1 MIRPISSL
9 IKRLLKKTPAEE
21 ETATRETE
29 TTAGKTDNR
38 ETLEPSPPIGPDQT
52 LSPEKKSPPE
62 PSKTSRPAK
71 TTHPEPSEKPV
82 AEKPAPPKKKR
93 WSLDQFQVP
102 EEEGKTRF
110 HDFGL
115 PLNLMHALADL
126 EFQYAMPVQAEV
138 IPCTLQGQD
147 ATARAQT
154 GTGKSAA
161 FLITIITRLVRN
173 PIKGKR
179 AKAMPRA
186 LILAPTRELVLQ
198 IEKDAKALA
207 KYSNLH
213 IVSIF
218 GGMGYQKQQD
228 LLDKRP
234 VDIIAATPGRLID
247 FTQQKIV
254 KPGKVEV
261 LVIDEADRMLDMGF
275 IPDIRRIIYSTPHKE
290 TRQTL
295 FFSATLSPEI
305 LRIAS
310 QWTKDP
316 AQIEID
322 PDTKA
327 AENINQK
334 VYIVTEEEKFV
345 LLYNLVS
352 TKNLERVILFVNRRD
367 TTQRIAGKLDQYGI
381 KSSILS
387 GAVSQSQRIRTLDNF
402 KKGKSR
408 ILVATD
414 VAARGLHIEG
424 VSHVVNYDL
433 PQDPEHYIHRIGRTG
448 RAGAEGISVSFAD
461 ENSSFY
467 IPEIEKVLENT
478 LECEYPDEEMLK
490 PLPKPVKKRQK
501 PQKKYPPKSGKKG
514 KPRPR
519 GGEKNTR
526 KQNHS
531 PKQPKSRPAAPEKN
545 QT

>member
-21 ETATRETE
+21 TETGKTE
-29 TTAGKTDNR
+29 TTAGKTDNCKSP
-38 ETLEPSPPIGPDQT
+38 EPSPPPGPDQA
-52 LSPEKKSPPE
+52 SSQEKKSPPE
-62 PSKTSRPAK
+62 PSRRSRP
-71 TTHPEPSEKPV
+71 PEMTPPDPSQKPAAAKPV
-82 AEKPAPPKKKR
+82 PPKKKR
-93 WSLDQFQVP
+93 WSLDQFQVS
-102 EEEGKTRF
+102 EAEGKVRF
-110 HDFGL
+110 HDFSL

-126 EFQYAMPVQAEV
+126 DFQYAMPVQAEV
-138 IPCTLQGQD
+138 IPCTLEGQD

-161 FLITIITRLVRN
+161 FLITIITRLARN
-173 PIKGKR
+173 PIREKR
-179 AKAMPRA
+179 AKGMPRA

-218 GGMGYQKQQD
+218 GGMGYQKQQE

-247 FTQQKIV
+247 FTGQKIV
-254 KPGKVEV
+254 KPGKLEI

-275 IPDIRRIIYSTPHKE
+275 IPDIRRIIYSTPHKD

-305 LRIAS
+305 LRISS
-310 QWTKDP
+310 QWTKEP

-327 AENINQK
+327 AENISQK

-448 RAGAEGISVSFAD
+448 RAGADGISVSFAD
-461 ENSSFY
+461 EKSSFY

-478 LECEYPDEEMLK
+478 LECEYPDEELLK
-490 PLPKPVKKRQK
+490 PLPKPVKKPQK
-501 PQKKYPPKSGKKG
+501 QQKKYPPKSGKKG
-514 KPRPR
+514 SFRPR
-519 GGEKNTR
+519 GGDKNTR
-526 KQNHS
+526 KKSPS
-531 PKQPKSRPAAPEKN
+531 PKQSRPRPAAPKKN